1 MSLAS
6 GDVLASFAY
15 EFEVEGI
22 SIAQFA
28 QVSGVSG
35 SIGVIEHRE
44 NVKGGRT
51 IVKKLPGPVSYG
63 DITLRKG
70 RTLSNALWE
79 WWQQVQDGMINDA
92 RKNASIVLF
101 DYEHGEVARFNL
113 VNCWVSQVRL
123 GELSAGSSTA
133 LIEEAVIVHEGM
145 SLA

>member
-1 MSLAS
+1 MPLAA

-44 NVKGGRT
+44 NTKGGKT
-51 IVKKLPGPVSYG
+51 VVKKLPGPVSYG

-79 WWQQVQDGMINDA
+79 WFTLVEQGNITKA

-101 DYEHGEVARFNL
+101 DYEHGEVARYNL
-113 VNCWVSQVRL
+113 VNCWISQVRL

-133 LIEEAVIVHEGM
+133 LVEEAVIVHEGM
-145 SLA
+145 SMP

>member
-1 MSLAS
+1 MPLAT
-6 GDVLASFAY
+6 GDVLASYAF

-28 QVSGVSG
+28 QVSGVTG

-44 NVKGGRT
+44 NTKGGKE
-51 IVKKLPGPVSYG
+51 IVKKLPGATSYG

-70 RTLSNALWE
+70 RTTSNALWE
-79 WWQQVQDGMINDA
+79 WFKQVQDGKINEA

-113 VNCWVSQVRL
+113 VNCWISQVRL
-123 GELSAGSSTA
+123 GELAAGSNSA

-145 SLA
+145 TLA